1 MYIKKSIF
9 FILFCLVMSSLYSP
23 NLAYSQEF
31 NSDDINAEYVETI
44 ERADIFNKDEKIVGE
59 FKPAT
64 QLRFDAIKDGKVY
77 FMWDGDLAYIEEK
90 STKKI
95 GIENLNSVENQEEL
109 DTSGDVEI
117 LTPAIEQ
124 DKTPVEKNTILQK
137 SAPIPAPALAAVE
150 NPSISYAAHVQDIG
164 WQNKVSNGKISGT
177 EGQAKRLESI
187 KISID
192 NVQDLGVKYSTHA
205 EDYGWLGYVSNGEKS
220 GTTGEGKRLEAIK
233 IELTGSKAKNYDIYY
248 RVHAEKYGWMQWVK
262 NGEMAG
268 MSGEAKRLEAI
279 KIMIVEKGSTPPG
292 VDPNNPEE
300 PEKLN
305 PSVIYKT
312 HVQDKGWLQPVSD
325 GKLSG
330 TVGEAK
336 HIEAIQIS
344 VENAPYSGG
353 ISYNTHVQDYGWMGS
368 VTNGKTSGT
377 TGKNKQAEAIQV
389 SLTGEMAKHY
399 DIYYRVHSESFGW
412 LGWAKNGES
421 AGTEGLAKQLEAI
434 EIVIVEKGGKAPGS
448 IDKPFITKPS
458 VVYSTNVETFGW
470 LDFVSN
476 GAISGTTGKAKHVEA
491 IKIDLKNTLYSG
503 DINYSTHVQD
513 IGWVNT
519 VSNGEISGT
528 TGKGKQMEAIKI
540 NLTGDLAKYFDVY
553 YRVHA
558 QDFGWLGWAKN
569 GMKAGSEGLAK
580 PLEAI
585 EIKLVAKGQG
595 ATVNA
600 KSAFKQRLTV
610 FLDPGHGGSD
620 PGATVG
626 GYHEADL
633 NFSVA
638 KKVQSLLL
646 KQGYRVFMSRTSDTY
661 VDLID
666 RPKMANELTADI
678 FVSIHTNSTAE
689 EKTPVNGVES
699 YYYEIDAKYPSKIN
713 EDMHNNSER
722 ILKSVTL
729 TNLIQENIISY
740 TGASDRGTHGETF
753 AVIRE
758 AAMPATLLEM
768 GFINNF
774 SERQNLFKDSYQNKL
789 AKAIADGIDEYFKIQ

>member
-1 MYIKKSIF
+1 MHIKKYIF

-23 NLAYSQEF
+23 NLAFSQEF

-64 QLRFDAIKDGKVY
+64 QLRIDAIKDGKVY
-77 FMWDGDLAYIEEK
+77 FMWDGDLANIEEK
-90 STKKI
+90 LTKLI
-95 GIENLNSVENQEEL
+95 GVEDLNSVENQEVLDKSEEVEL
-109 DTSGDVEI
+109 LSPTS
-117 LTPAIEQ
+117 EQ
-124 DKTPVEKNTILQK
+124 DNTPVEKNTILQK
-137 SAPIPAPALAAVE
+137 SAPTPAPALSAVE

-164 WQNKVSNGKISGT
+164 WQNKVSDGNMSGT

-187 KISID
+187 KISVD
-192 NVQDLGVKYSTHA
+192 NVQDLGVKYSTHV

-248 RVHAEKYGWMQWVK
+248 RVHAEKYGWMDWVK

-268 MSGEAKRLEAI
+268 TSGEAKRLEAI
-279 KIMIVEKGSTPPG
+279 KIIIVEKGSTPPT
-292 VDPNNPEE
+292 EE
-300 PEKLN
+300 PGKLI

-312 HVQDKGWLQPVSD
+312 HVQDLGWLQPVSD

-330 TVGEAK
+330 TVGKAK

-344 VENAPYSGG
+344 LENAPYSGG
-353 ISYNTHVQDYGWMGS
+353 ISYNTHVQDYGWVGS
-368 VTNGKTSGT
+368 VSNGKTSGT

-389 SLTGEMAKHY
+389 RLTGEMAKHY

-412 LGWAKNGES
+412 LGWAKNGAS

-434 EIVIVEKGGKAPGS
+434 EIVLVEKGGKAPGS

-458 VVYSTNVETFGW
+458 VVYSTNVEGLGW
-470 LDFVSN
+470 LDFVAN
-476 GAISGTTGKAKHVEA
+476 GQMGGTTGKAKHIEA
-491 IKIDLKNTLYSG
+491 IKIDLQDTLYSG
-503 DINYSTHVQD
+503 DISYSTHIQD
-513 IGWVNT
+513 IGWLNN

-528 TGKGKQMEAIKI
+528 TQQGKQMEAIKI
-540 NLTGDLAKYFDVY
+540 NVTGELARYFDVY
-553 YRVHA
+553 YRVHI
-558 QDFGWLGWAKN
+558 QDYGWLGWAKN

-580 PLEAI
+580 PIEAI
-585 EIKLVAKGQG
+585 EIKLVSKGQG
-595 ATVNA
+595 ASVSA
-600 KSAFKQRLTV
+600 QSAFKHPLTV

-633 NFSVA
+633 NYTVA
-638 KKVQSLLL
+638 NKVKSLL
-646 KQGYRVFMSRTSDTY
+646 KNRGYRVFMSRNSDSY
-661 VDLID
+661 VELYD
-666 RPKMANELTADI
+666 RPQMANDLAADI
-678 FVSIHTNSTAE
+678 FVSIHTNSTAAE
-689 EKTPVNGVES
+689 ETSVHGVES
-699 YYYEIDAKYPSKIN
+699 YYYEFDPMYPSKIN
-713 EDMHNNSER
+713 EDMHNDPER

-740 TGASDRGTHGETF
+740 TGAYDRGTHGDTF

-789 AKAIADGIDEYFKIQ
+789 AKAIADGIDEYFKLH

>member
-1 MYIKKSIF
+1 
-9 FILFCLVMSSLYSP
+9 MSSLYSP
-23 NLAYSQEF
+23 NLAFSQEF

-90 STKKI
+90 LTKMI
-95 GIENLNSVENQEEL
+95 GIESLDTIENQEEL
-109 DTSGDVEI
+109 NTSGDVDI
-117 LTPAIEQ
+117 LSPTIEQ
-124 DKTPVEKNTILQK
+124 DKTPLEKNTIFQK
-137 SAPIPAPALAAVE
+137 SAPVPALAAVE
-150 NPSISYAAHVQDIG
+150 SPSISYAAHVQDIG
-164 WQNKVSNGKISGT
+164 WQNKVSDGIISGT

-192 NVQDLGVKYSTHA
+192 NVQDLGVKYSTHV

-233 IELTGSKAKNYDIYY
+233 IELSGSKAKNYDIYY
-248 RVHAEKYGWMQWVK
+248 RVHAEKYGWMEWVK
-262 NGEMAG
+262 NGEMG
-268 MSGEAKRLEAI
+268 GTSGEAKRLEAI
-279 KIMIVEKGSTPPG
+279 KIMIVEKGSTPAG

-305 PSVIYKT
+305 LSVVYKT

-330 TVGEAK
+330 TVGEEK

-344 VENAPYSGG
+344 LENAPYSGG

-368 VTNGKTSGT
+368 VSNGKTSGS

-389 SLTGEMAKHY
+389 SLTGEMANHY

-412 LGWAKNGES
+412 LGWAENGES
-421 AGTEGLAKQLEAI
+421 AGTEGLVKQLEAI

-448 IDKPFITKPS
+448 MDKPFITKPS
-458 VVYSTNVETFGW
+458 IVYSTNVETFGW
-470 LDFVSN
+470 LDFVTN

-491 IKIDLKNTLYSG
+491 IKIDLENSYFNG
-503 DINYSTHVQD
+503 DITYSTHVQD
-513 IGWVNT
+513 IGWINS
-519 VSNGEISGT
+519 VSNGEVSGT

-540 NLTGDLAKYFDVY
+540 SLTGDLAKYLDVY

-585 EIKLVAKGQG
+585 EIKLVPKGQG
-595 ATVNA
+595 VTVNA

-626 GYHEADL
+626 RYHEADL
-633 NFSVA
+633 NLNVA
-638 KKVQSLLL
+638 KKVQALLL
-646 KQGYRVFMSRTSDTY
+646 KKGYRVFMSRTADTY
-661 VDLID
+661 VELIE
-666 RPKMANELTADI
+666 RPRMANELTADI
-678 FVSIHTNSTAE
+678 FVSIHTNSTASE
-689 EKTPVNGVES
+689 ETTIHGVES
-699 YYYEIDAKYPSKIN
+699 YYYEFDPKYPSKIN
-713 EDMHNNSER
+713 GDMHNNSER

-729 TNLIQENIISY
+729 TNLIQDNIVSY
-740 TGASDRGTHGETF
+740 TGAKDRGTHGDTF

-758 AAMPATLLEM
+758 AAMPASLLEM

-774 SERQNLFKDSYQNKL
+774 SERQSLFKDSYQNQI
-789 AKAIADGIDEYFKIQ
+789 AKAIADGIHEYSQIYN